1 MGSISPATTLVIR
14 TIARAV
20 RDRKGATA
28 VEYGMIVAFVV
39 IAMIVGLATL
49 GRATTG
55 LWTSIETKVTA
66 AR

>member
-1 MGSISPATTLVIR
+1 MDFISPATTPVIR